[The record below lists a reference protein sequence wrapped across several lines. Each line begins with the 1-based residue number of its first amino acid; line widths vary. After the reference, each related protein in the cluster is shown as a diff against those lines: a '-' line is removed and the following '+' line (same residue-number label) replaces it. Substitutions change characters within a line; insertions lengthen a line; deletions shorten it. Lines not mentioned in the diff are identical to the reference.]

1 MVKIQIKSQI
11 MKKILLTIF
20 ASLLVSTTFAQQRL
34 IAIKGS
40 VTDTIANTLSQAI
53 DIAQPGDK
61 IYLPG
66 GYFSHTPAIEK
77 EVYIIGTGFQDG
89 QNVSGKTTISGNL
102 TLGAGA
108 NGSTFE
114 GFYLSD
120 WFIAN
125 VDIDD
130 ITIKRCNMLGT
141 YFQGAFSNSNFIN
154 CVVRETLYLGYYS
167 YGQGNFILNSFIPI
181 LYGTQYST
189 IKNCVI
195 SNYIGACDHLSVQ
208 NNIFGRTDC
217 ILFSEC
223 LNITFENN
231 IIPQTCLSTDFGTV
245 VTSQLNNIGF
255 SSINTLF
262 IVATSFEFNP
272 IFDYHLHATYSNIS
286 SAGIFGGDYP
296 WKVGSLPIIPNIEQ
310 NNSYLDAQNQTFKLN
325 VKVVPQTH

>member
-1 MVKIQIKSQI
+1 MKSKLFSI
-11 MKKILLTIF
+11 LAILLTT
-20 ASLLVSTTFAQQRL
+20 VTFAQQRL

-89 QNVSGKTTISGNL
+89 QNVMGKTTISGNL
-102 TLGAGA
+102 TLGTGA

-120 WFIAN
+120 WFFAN
-125 VDIDD
+125 VDLDE

-141 YFQGAFSNSNFIN
+141 AAAGAFSNSNFIN
-154 CVVRETLYLGYYS
+154 CVVRSVLHLGYNS
-167 YGQGNFILNSFIPI
+167 YGQGNFILNSFVPI

-195 SNYIGACDHLSVQ
+195 SNYIENCDHLSVQ
-208 NNIFGRTDC
+208 NNIFGKVNDC
-217 ILFSEC
+217 YLLWTSA
-223 LNITFENN
+223 NITFENN
-231 IIPQTCLSTDFGTV
+231 IIPQSCLVGYGSGV
-245 VTSQLNNIGF
+245 ISEVNSIGF
-255 SSINTLF
+255 SSVNTLF
-262 IVATSFEFNP
+262 INATDFSFNP
-272 IFDYHLHATYSNIS
+272 LFNNQLTLSFILS
-286 SAGIFGGDYP
+286 SPGSESCGIYQGDYP
-296 WKVGSLPIIPNIEQ
+296 WKLGSLPIIPNIEQ
-310 NNSYLDAQNQTFKLN
+310 NSSYLDVQAGQFKLN